1 MKKIIYILLGA
12 CLIIA
17 SCKEHGPRNHEEIRE
32 DAIEFVR
39 DFIKDVYKG
48 KNVSNKCVQTLDFF
62 RMDEKISQ
70 EFDLPYRLPDIIK
83 ATSVKID
90 PKDISFCKDVEENW
104 DKGKLENVIVR
115 VKNRGKEM
123 KFCVHFSSIG
133 NTGTEGKPLM
143 YYTVGFVGFD
153 NLSFSKK
160 SGFVLEY
167 DKSQLDLAPYI
178 LYTEAVIA
186 QRYVA
191 KQNHVLPDKVIIPK
205 DIKENADPIWKVFCG
220 DSIVYQVHLTRKNN
234 TNNLYDTYTPKIL
247 NVIKLK

>member
-12 CLIIA
+12 CLIMA

-48 KNVSNKCVQTLDFF
+48 KDVSNKCALDLNCI
-62 RMDEKISQ
+62 RMDDKISQ

-90 PKDISFCKDVEENW
+90 PKDISFCKDVEEIW
-104 DKGKLENVIVR
+104 DKGKLKDVIVR
-115 VKNRGKEM
+115 VKNRGREM
-123 KFCVHFSSIG
+123 KFCVSFYSHNIDGS
-133 NTGTEGKPLM
+133 NGTEGKPLM
-143 YYTVGFVGFD
+143 GHTVGFVGFD
-153 NLSFSKK
+153 NMAFSKK

-167 DKSQLDLAPYI
+167 DKSHLDIEPYI

-186 QRYVA
+186 QRYVV
-191 KQNHVLPDKVIIPK
+191 KQKHVSPNKVIIPK
-205 DIKENADPIWKVFCG
+205 DIKENADAIWKVCCG
-220 DSIVYQVHLTRKNN
+220 DSIVYQVHLAVKNSF
-234 TNNLYDTYTPKIL
+234 TYIPKIL